1 MSTMGQRKAA
11 LYLASLDA
19 ADQHALLSALPA
31 EQARAIRPLIA
42 VVRAK
47 GWQGRDLVTRAL
59 SSEMRGLTAETS
71 LSIEDFL
78 TLTKLLPPDWMAR
91 LFAASA
97 AIDTKFL
104 LSLVDVSKARQVRG
118 YLDEV
123 QRMPSRL
130 REALLIEAAEL
141 ARTAS

>member
-1 MSTMGQRKAA
+1 MSGVGQRKAA

-42 VVRAK
+42 FVTAK
-47 GWQGRDLVTRAL
+47 GWQGREVVTRAL
-59 SSEMRGLTAETS
+59 SSEMRGLTPETS

-78 TLTKLLPPDWMAR
+78 KLTKLLPADWMAR

-97 AIDTKFL
+97 AIDTRFL
-104 LSLVDVSKARQVRG
+104 LSLVEVSKAKQVRAHLG
-118 YLDEV
+118 EV
-123 QRMPSRL
+123 QRMPARL
-130 REALLIEAAEL
+130 REALLIEAADL
-141 ARTAS
+141 AGSAA